1 MVELHNWLV
10 ELREGLSDKAYAL
23 GWAAVKALP
32 GSLSEC
38 LFNQAADVIA
48 RCKDFTQLRRNLA
61 RVIGVDGPEE
71 VPDGLVRD
79 SIRSYARYWREAFC
93 LPTMNIEERFSELD
107 ISVTGKEHITH
118 ALSLIHI

>member
-48 RCKDFTQLRRNLA
+48 RCKDFTQLRRNLCLLYTS
-61 RVIGVDGPEE
+61 PS
-71 VPDGLVRD
+71 PRD
-79 SIRSYARYWREAFC
+79 
-93 LPTMNIEERFSELD
+93 
-107 ISVTGKEHITH
+107 
-118 ALSLIHI
+118 

>member
-48 RCKDFTQLRRNLA
+48 RC
-61 RVIGVDGPEE
+61 
-71 VPDGLVRD
+71 
-79 SIRSYARYWREAFC
+79 
-93 LPTMNIEERFSELD
+93 
-107 ISVTGKEHITH
+107 
-118 ALSLIHI
+118 